1 MEGQPR
7 LGGGCV
13 DFDDV
18 FGPGTCSTWLMLDTF
33 ADNTP
38 ASPSLEAPVIN
49 NRVNSN
55 GERLT
60 GPARPGP
67 GTPLCDR

>member
-1 MEGQPR
+1 MKGQPR
-7 LGGGCV
+7 LVGGCA

-18 FGPGTCSTWLMLDTF
+18 FGPGTGLLLDTF
-33 ADNTP
+33 VDNIR
-38 ASPSLEAPVIN
+38 ASPSLEALVIN

>member
-7 LGGGCV
+7 LGGRCA

-18 FGPGTCSTWLMLDTF
+18 FGPGTGLMDWLDTF